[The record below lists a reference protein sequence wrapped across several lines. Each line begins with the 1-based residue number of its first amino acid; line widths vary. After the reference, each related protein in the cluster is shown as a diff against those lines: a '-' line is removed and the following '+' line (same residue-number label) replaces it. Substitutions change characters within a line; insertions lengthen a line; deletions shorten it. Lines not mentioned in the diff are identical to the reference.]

1 MKLIYIT
8 ALLTSLTITAVI
20 MYPQYAEMRNIQQ
33 FCKLISLSDRQGN
46 SQDNNKDTEFWN
58 KLFAEKNQKK
68 QEEQYLRCVIRVTRR
83 GL

>member
-8 ALLTSLTITAVI
+8 ALLTALTITVVI

-33 FCKLISLSDRQGN
+33 YCDLISFRDRQENNQSSDRN
-46 SQDNNKDTEFWN
+46 THFWHQV
-58 KLFAEKNQKK
+58 LAEKNNKK
-68 QEEQYLRCVIRVTRR
+68 EEKQYLKCMIIVTRK